1 MKYTG
6 YCWEKEYATC
16 GNTKCPYEGRTM
28 LVEMWQQRPLEDALQ
43 QKLDKAKAWIAKNYM
58 FLPQGLRSEAT
69 RLLKELEEE

>member
-1 MKYTG
+1 
-6 YCWEKEYATC
+6 
-16 GNTKCPYEGRTM
+16 M